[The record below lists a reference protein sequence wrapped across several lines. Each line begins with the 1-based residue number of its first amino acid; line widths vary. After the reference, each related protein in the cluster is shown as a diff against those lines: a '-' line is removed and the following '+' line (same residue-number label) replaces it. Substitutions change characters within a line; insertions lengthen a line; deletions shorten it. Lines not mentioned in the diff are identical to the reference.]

1 MLLRPATLALCCALC
16 LMPSMASAE
25 RDTTRE
31 AMERLEELL
40 ELRQEAGRLDHGEIL
55 PLILVAAAPRYEA
68 SQGWFETRALAA
80 LLRAFGDGGVRVC
93 EACMRIRTTVGEGY
107 LLQSSGPTALDEIA
121 AFDER
126 YRGQS
131 APARSA
137 VWIEET
143 QSGVALRIVDLR
155 NGRVIFAGNI
165 EPDLRS
171 YSGTQRT
178 YRLAEELERRARGES
193 LTHAMFDLALYPGQH
208 ISLEWADQWGDTN
221 SNLTGFVIS
230 LYDPVLGVGASY
242 HRVLPWLHMTVGG
255 QLLLSVPTAVAQGI
269 ADADVDIL
277 DPVLTVTGMLRVPIG
292 SSNFA
297 GLLALSTNGEI
308 GLGITLLNSTIL
320 PVLP

>member
-1 MLLRPATLALCCALC
+1 MTGWLACLVAC

-31 AMERLEELL
+31 AMERFEELL
-40 ELRQEAGRLDHGEIL
+40 ELRQEDGQLDARTVL
-55 PLILVAAAPRYEA
+55 PLVLVSAAPRYEA

-80 LLRAFGDGGVRVC
+80 LVRIFGGSGVRVC
-93 EACMRIRTTVGEGY
+93 EACMRVRTTVGEGY
-107 LLQSSGPTALDEIA
+107 LMQSSGPASLDEVI

-131 APARSA
+131 EPAKA
-137 VWIEET
+137 GVWIEEI
-143 QSGVALRIVDLR
+143 QSGVAVRFVDLR
-155 NGRVIFAGNI
+155 TGRILFAGNI

-171 YSGTQRT
+171 YQGSQRT
-178 YRLAEELERRARGES
+178 YRLSEELERRSRGES
-193 LTHAMFDLALYPGQH
+193 LTHAMFDLAVYPGQH
-208 ISLEWADQWGDTN
+208 ISMEWVDQWGETN
-221 SNLTGFVIS
+221 SNLSGFVLS

-255 QLLLSVPTAVAQGI
+255 QVLLSIPTAVAQGV

-277 DPVLTVTGMLRVPIG
+277 DPVLTVTGMLRVPIFR
-292 SSNFA
+292 SNFA
-297 GLLALSTNGEI
+297 GLLALSTNGQI
-308 GLGITLLNSTIL
+308 GIGITLLNSSIL